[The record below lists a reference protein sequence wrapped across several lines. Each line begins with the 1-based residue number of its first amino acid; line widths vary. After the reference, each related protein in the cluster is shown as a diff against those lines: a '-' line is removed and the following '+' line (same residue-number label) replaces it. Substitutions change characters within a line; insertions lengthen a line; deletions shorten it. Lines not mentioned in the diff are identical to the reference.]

1 MRYRI
6 GFGSAQTYNEVI
18 MAIFDFL
25 FKREHNKQI
34 KKLSVIADEV
44 VAKEERYAAMSD
56 EELKAQTPIL
66 EERFQKGETLDDL
79 LPDAFAVCREAAWRV
94 LKMKHFYVQII
105 GGIVLHQG
113 RIAEMKTGE
122 GKTLVATLPA
132 YLNALSKKSVHIVT
146 VNDYLAKRD
155 AEWMGKVFKFL
166 GMTVGVITQGMSLQ
180 EKKAAYAA
188 SVTYG
193 TNNEFGFD
201 YLRDNMAT
209 NLDNIMQRDHAFA
222 IVDEVDSILI
232 DEARTPLIISGA
244 SGEKSEIY
252 KDVSKFVRTL
262 DEEDYVSD
270 LKDKYIYLSES
281 GVEKAESFFRIDNLG
296 DVENADLNN
305 KICTALRAHKL
316 MSVDKDYIV
325 EDGEIVIVDEF
336 TGRKMVGRRYSEGL
350 HQSIEAKEGVRIR
363 EENMTIAT
371 ITFQNLFRLYG
382 KLSGMT
388 GTAMTEEA
396 EFKGIYNLD
405 VVEIPTNLP
414 MVRKDEADKIYATEE
429 QKFKAVVDEIVKT
442 HETGQPILVGTISVE
457 VSERLSKI
465 LQRLKVKHNVLN
477 AKNHL
482 EEASIIAQAG
492 QEGAVTIATN
502 MAGRGTDIL
511 LGGNPEYKAKEK
523 LTNELNVKYKELAV
537 EEREPKVAHL
547 LEVATAFNNLSDE
560 EEIAARN
567 RFNELVKEFKVETD
581 KEKQEV
587 IARGGLRV
595 VGTERHESRRID
607 NQLRGRAGRQGD
619 PGSSCFYLSFE
630 DELLKRFGG
639 DRLKNIMETLVGTE
653 DDAVLQMPMLSR
665 QIETAQK
672 RCEDANYERRKYVL
686 NYDDVMNKQRQLI
699 YSQRNEVL
707 NGADVHEQILKY
719 FQPLVDGIVYN
730 FVDFSQGDE
739 TTIDYDSLNL
749 ALEQRVLL
757 PDTNIVTKDLCRHLK
772 IELVLDTVLEE
783 VVRQYEEK
791 VKLAEDNGI
800 DFRATERNV
809 LLNQVDRHW
818 MQHID
823 QMDALRKGIGLR
835 GYGQRDPVVEYRREG
850 FVLFD
855 EMVEAIQRDATTLLA
870 KIDMDAVIER
880 KNAYDRQREMIRNF
894 TPASAKKTVGRN
906 DPCPCGS
913 GKKYKNCCGK

>member
-1 MRYRI
+1 
-6 GFGSAQTYNEVI
+6 

-25 FKREHNKQI
+25 FKRERNKQI

-180 EKKAAYAA
+180 EKKAAYAS

-281 GVEKAESFFRIDNLG
+281 GVEKAESFFRIENLG

-414 MVRKDEADKIYATEE
+414 MVRKDEPDKIYATEE

-607 NQLRGRAGRQGD
+607 NQLRGRSGRQGD

-730 FVDFSQGDE
+730 FVDFTQGDE

>member
-1 MRYRI
+1 
-6 GFGSAQTYNEVI
+6 

-25 FKREHNKQI
+25 FKRERNKQI

-180 EKKAAYAA
+180 EKKAAYAS

-414 MVRKDEADKIYATEE
+414 MVRKDEPDKIYATEE

-607 NQLRGRAGRQGD
+607 NQLRGRSGRQGD

-730 FVDFSQGDE
+730 FVDFTQGDE

>member
-1 MRYRI
+1 
-6 GFGSAQTYNEVI
+6 

-25 FKREHNKQI
+25 FKRERNKQI

-180 EKKAAYAA
+180 EKKAAYAS

-414 MVRKDEADKIYATEE
+414 MVRKDEPDKIYATEE

-560 EEIAARN
+560 EEIAART

-607 NQLRGRAGRQGD
+607 NQLRGRSGRQGD

>member
-1 MRYRI
+1 
-6 GFGSAQTYNEVI
+6 

-855 EMVEAIQRDATTLLA
+855 EMVEAIQRDATTILA

>member
-1 MRYRI
+1 
-6 GFGSAQTYNEVI
+6 

-25 FKREHNKQI
+25 FKRERNKQI

-180 EKKAAYAA
+180 EKKAAYAS

-414 MVRKDEADKIYATEE
+414 MVRKDEPDKIYATEE
-429 QKFKAVVDEIVKT
+429 QKFKAVIDEIVKT

-560 EEIAARN
+560 EEIAART

-607 NQLRGRAGRQGD
+607 NQLRGRSGRQGD

>member
-1 MRYRI
+1 
-6 GFGSAQTYNEVI
+6 

-25 FKREHNKQI
+25 FKRERNKQI

-180 EKKAAYAA
+180 EKKAAYAS

-414 MVRKDEADKIYATEE
+414 MVRKDEPDKIYATEE

-607 NQLRGRAGRQGD
+607 NQLRGRSGRQGD

-730 FVDFSQGDE
+730 FVDFTQGDE

-880 KNAYDRQREMIRNF
+880 KNAYDRQRETIRNF

>member
-1 MRYRI
+1 
-6 GFGSAQTYNEVI
+6 

-25 FKREHNKQI
+25 FKRERNKQI

-180 EKKAAYAA
+180 EKKAAYAS

-414 MVRKDEADKIYATEE
+414 MVRKDEPDKIYATEE

-560 EEIAARN
+560 EEIAART

-607 NQLRGRAGRQGD
+607 NQLRGRSGRQGD

-730 FVDFSQGDE
+730 FVDFTQGDE

>member
-1 MRYRI
+1 
-6 GFGSAQTYNEVI
+6 

-25 FKREHNKQI
+25 FKRERNKQI

-180 EKKAAYAA
+180 EKKAAYAS

-414 MVRKDEADKIYATEE
+414 MVRKDEPDKIYATEE

-607 NQLRGRAGRQGD
+607 NQLRGRSGRQGD

-730 FVDFSQGDE
+730 FVDFTQGDE

-880 KNAYDRQREMIRNF
+880 KNAYDRQRETIRNF
-894 TPASAKKTVGRN
+894 TPASAKKMVGRN

>member
-1 MRYRI
+1 
-6 GFGSAQTYNEVI
+6 

-25 FKREHNKQI
+25 FKRERNKQI

-523 LTNELNVKYKELAV
+523 LTNELNVKFKELAV

>member
-25 FKREHNKQI
+25 FKRERNKQI

-783 VVRQYEEK
+783 VIRQYEEK

>member
-783 VVRQYEEK
+783 VIRQYEEK

-855 EMVEAIQRDATTLLA
+855 EMVEAIQRDATTILA

>member
-1 MRYRI
+1 
-6 GFGSAQTYNEVI
+6 

-25 FKREHNKQI
+25 FKRERNKQI

-56 EELKAQTPIL
+56 EELKAQTPVL

-523 LTNELNVKYKELAV
+523 LTSELNVKYKELAV

-547 LEVATAFNNLSDE
+547 LEVATAFNNLSNV

-607 NQLRGRAGRQGD
+607 NQLRGRSGRQGD

>member
-1 MRYRI
+1 
-6 GFGSAQTYNEVI
+6 

-783 VVRQYEEK
+783 VIRQYEEK

-855 EMVEAIQRDATTLLA
+855 EMVEAIQRDATTILA

>member
-1 MRYRI
+1 
-6 GFGSAQTYNEVI
+6 

-25 FKREHNKQI
+25 FKRERNKQI

-371 ITFQNLFRLYG
+371 ITFQNLFRLYA

-414 MVRKDEADKIYATEE
+414 MVRKDESDKIYATEE

-607 NQLRGRAGRQGD
+607 NQLRGRSGRQGD

-855 EMVEAIQRDATTLLA
+855 DMVEAIQRDATTILA

>member
-1 MRYRI
+1 
-6 GFGSAQTYNEVI
+6 

-25 FKREHNKQI
+25 FKRERNKQI

-180 EKKAAYAA
+180 EKKAAYAS

-414 MVRKDEADKIYATEE
+414 MVRKDEPDKIYATEE

-560 EEIAARN
+560 EEIAART

-607 NQLRGRAGRQGD
+607 NQLRGRSGRQGD

-730 FVDFSQGDE
+730 FVDFTQGDE

-880 KNAYDRQREMIRNF
+880 KNAYDRQRETIRNF

>member
-1 MRYRI
+1 
-6 GFGSAQTYNEVI
+6 

-25 FKREHNKQI
+25 FKRERNKQI

-244 SGEKSEIY
+244 SGEKSEVY

-281 GVEKAESFFRIDNLG
+281 GVEKAESFFRIENLG

-523 LTNELNVKYKELAV
+523 LTSELNVKYKELAV
-537 EEREPKVAHL
+537 EEREPKVTHL

-607 NQLRGRAGRQGD
+607 NQLRGRSGRQGD

>member
-1 MRYRI
+1 
-6 GFGSAQTYNEVI
+6 

-25 FKREHNKQI
+25 FKRERNKQI

-180 EKKAAYAA
+180 EKKAAYAS

-523 LTNELNVKYKELAV
+523 LTSELNVKYKELAV

-560 EEIAARN
+560 EEIAART

-607 NQLRGRAGRQGD
+607 NQLRGRSGRQGD

-719 FQPLVDGIVYN
+719 FQPLVDGIIYN

-855 EMVEAIQRDATTLLA
+855 DMVEAIQRDATTLLA

>member
-25 FKREHNKQI
+25 FKRERNKQI

-166 GMTVGVITQGMSLQ
+166 GMTVGVITHGMSLQ

-800 DFRATERNV
+800 DFRSTERNV

>member
-1 MRYRI
+1 
-6 GFGSAQTYNEVI
+6 

-25 FKREHNKQI
+25 FKRERNKQI

-281 GVEKAESFFRIDNLG
+281 GVEKAESFFRIENLG

>member
-25 FKREHNKQI
+25 FKRERNKQI

>member
-1 MRYRI
+1 
-6 GFGSAQTYNEVI
+6 

-25 FKREHNKQI
+25 FKRERNKQI

>member
-1 MRYRI
+1 
-6 GFGSAQTYNEVI
+6 

-25 FKREHNKQI
+25 FKRERNKQI

-180 EKKAAYAA
+180 EKKAAYAS

-414 MVRKDEADKIYATEE
+414 MVRKDESDKIYATEE

-523 LTNELNVKYKELAV
+523 LTSELNVKYKELAV

-560 EEIAARN
+560 EEIAART

-607 NQLRGRAGRQGD
+607 NQLRGRSGRQGD

-719 FQPLVDGIVYN
+719 FQPLVDGIIYN